1 MLDADLFEGLTAVL
15 CFHVGFL
22 NVVPEHLDVFR
33 VFGSRSS
40 VQTVQVWALVKQFLG
55 LTFQEIVYMGKLL
68 ADPQSHSLEDPVR
81 LERL

>member
-1 MLDADLFEGLTAVL
+1 MLDADLFEGLTTVL
-15 CFHVGFL
+15 CFHVSFL

-40 VQTVQVWALVKQFLG
+40 VQNVQVWALVKQFLG
-55 LTFQEIVYMGKLL
+55 LAFQEIVNMGKLL
-68 ADPQSHSLEDPVR
+68 ADPLFHSLEDPVR